1 MNSRDALKYAMGLC
15 SRQERCRSEI
25 REKLASRK
33 LSSEETE
40 KILEA
45 LEKDNY
51 LNEARYAG
59 TFARDR
65 IRFNKW
71 GRVKIR
77 HMLERKKIPDDLIAD
92 ALDTIDEEYYTGILK
107 EELTKKRKTIKGSNA
122 FDIRGKLFRFAQQR
136 GFETGMIY
144 AVLDEIL

>member
-1 MNSRDALKYAMGLC
+1 
-15 SRQERCRSEI
+15 
-25 REKLASRK
+25 
-33 LSSEETE
+33 
-40 KILEA
+40 
-45 LEKDNY
+45 
-51 LNEARYAG
+51 
-59 TFARDR
+59 
-65 IRFNKW
+65 
-71 GRVKIR
+71 
-77 HMLERKKIPDDLIAD
+77 MLERKKIPDDLIAD